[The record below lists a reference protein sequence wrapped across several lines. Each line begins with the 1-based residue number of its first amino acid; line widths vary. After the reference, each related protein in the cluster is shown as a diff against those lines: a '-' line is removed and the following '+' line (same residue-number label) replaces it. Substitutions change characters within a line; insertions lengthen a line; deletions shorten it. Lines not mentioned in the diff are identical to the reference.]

1 MLTFPAA
8 PRPAPGPSYSSQGP
22 QIISKLLDC
31 PLRAPGSVT
40 VSPAFQSLATASFTS
55 ANGSDAP
62 LAQDFGSFCFLF
74 SNQPPC
80 LCSASSRSGHPRV
93 GWLIP
98 PVSLLVSASCP
109 RPGGEWRE
117 RECGFQAAQGLR
129 LSPESHCLGL
139 NPCHSAYGLIPL

>member
-40 VSPAFQSLATASFTS
+40 VSPAFQSQATASFTS

-62 LAQDFGSFCFLF
+62 LAQGFGSFCFLF
-74 SNQPPC
+74 SNQAPC

-93 GWLIP
+93 GWLILP
-98 PVSLLVSASCP
+98 GLSLLPQA
-109 RPGGEWRE
+109 RGWGGGERG
-117 RECGFQAAQGLR
+117 RGFQAAQGLR
-129 LSPESHCLGL
+129 LSPEFHCLGL
-139 NPCHSAYGLIPL
+139 NPCHSAYELIPL